1 MAERKPVKFEQM
13 QDVMSRL
20 YPELHKFKD
29 GSTANKDKTLSRNVT
44 FQVSDDCNLRC
55 KYCLSGDTQIRMVD
69 YSLKEI
75 KDIEVGDEVLGF
87 DEYTERGKNTKV
99 KKSTVEQLF
108 HRTSDVIELVF
119 ENGEKLK
126 ITPNHKILVMR
137 NSYDNR
143 YDYKEAGKLKV
154 GDSVYCLPDNHKHFL
169 KRTNIVAI
177 NQLGEM
183 PVYNIGTTTHTYISN
198 SICVH
203 NCYQINK
210 GKRKMSLE
218 TAKDFIDFLLSTTE
232 ENCDYINP
240 TISPFII
247 LEFIGGEPL
256 LEVDLIDQIMTYWRK
271 RTIELQHPWADK
283 YYISICSNGTLYF
296 QPNVQRFL
304 QKYKNK
310 LSFSVTLDGNKELH
324 DSCRVFPDG
333 SGSYDLASA
342 ACKDWMSRGN
352 YMGSKITIA
361 PTNVTYLFD
370 AIKHMIDL
378 GYNEINA
385 NCVYEKGWE
394 ENHATELYKQMNRMS
409 DYILDNDLEDK
420 VFISLY
426 GEGFF
431 RPKEESDL
439 DNWCFRGDTMI
450 LTPNGNVPISELK
463 DGDKVVSG
471 NDEIRPITVMKRMA
485 NDGVLVK
492 ASGIYDT
499 YTTYDHPYFT
509 KPFSYIGYKSKYKYK
524 DPQWIKAGNL
534 KKGDKI
540 ALYKHKFGDIDIDE
554 SIAYALGYYIGDGW
568 KSNNLHY
575 ICCAYDKTDYV
586 KGILDNANIEYTMND
601 HRTVREFYIKK
612 SNVEFVTLM
621 NQCGENAMTKHI
633 PQCAF
638 NWNESSVRNLMKGYL
653 ASDGYLKKQDNMYKI
668 NTISSALANDV
679 MLLLRGLGYFPTC
692 HLTKRKGKS
701 TIEGRTVNIN
711 DRYEIYFYIDNTRS
725 RYCLYDNENDVIWTT
740 VRDIEDADPYEVYNL
755 TVDQTHTFIANGV
768 IVHNCGGN
776 GMMLSCD
783 PDGYLYPCI
792 RFMESSLSD
801 EVPPIRIGTAKDGIG
816 TNKKEIDCIHCMDC
830 INRRT
835 KSTDECF
842 YCPIAE
848 GCSDCAAYNYQD
860 SGKLD
865 SHATYICI
873 MHKARSLAN
882 VYYWNKYYKKK
893 NIDKVFK
900 MYCPKDWATPIIGE
914 KEYKYLK
921 ELSREDNIE

>member
-55 KYCLSGDTQIRMVD
+55 TYCLSGDTQIRMVD

-439 DNWCFRGDTMI
+439 DNWC
-450 LTPNGNVPISELK
+450 
-463 DGDKVVSG
+463 
-471 NDEIRPITVMKRMA
+471 
-485 NDGVLVK
+485 
-492 ASGIYDT
+492 
-499 YTTYDHPYFT
+499 
-509 KPFSYIGYKSKYKYK
+509 
-524 DPQWIKAGNL
+524 
-534 KKGDKI
+534 
-540 ALYKHKFGDIDIDE
+540 
-554 SIAYALGYYIGDGW
+554 
-568 KSNNLHY
+568 
-575 ICCAYDKTDYV
+575 
-586 KGILDNANIEYTMND
+586 
-601 HRTVREFYIKK
+601 
-612 SNVEFVTLM
+612 
-621 NQCGENAMTKHI
+621 
-633 PQCAF
+633 
-638 NWNESSVRNLMKGYL
+638 
-653 ASDGYLKKQDNMYKI
+653 
-668 NTISSALANDV
+668 
-679 MLLLRGLGYFPTC
+679 
-692 HLTKRKGKS
+692 
-701 TIEGRTVNIN
+701 
-711 DRYEIYFYIDNTRS
+711 
-725 RYCLYDNENDVIWTT
+725 
-740 VRDIEDADPYEVYNL
+740 
-755 TVDQTHTFIANGV
+755 
-768 IVHNCGGN
+768 GGN